1 MTEPELPKEALE
13 DPFRPPEEPCMVRCL
28 HCGQEYLSSQIVW
41 CDGFWSCPVEG
52 CGGAGYQFDIHPLDS
67 SLWGDDEEDDDEDF
81 DEDDDEEDEPL
92 FGASPSNN

>member
-13 DPFRPPEEPCMVRCL
+13 DPFRPPEEPGMVRCL

-67 SLWGDDEEDDDEDF
+67 SLWGDDEEDDDEDG
-81 DEDDDEEDEPL
+81 DEEDEPL